1 MIIPNKDIE
10 DNLNSLNSNGGNLY
24 EDRLKVLENKMNNI
38 ENEIIDMKNQF
49 NKLSNDIQILISKK
63 ESNNINNNNQIIQ
76 IVLNECEKLINLK
89 LNEFNYQLNNQYPQ
103 SMNRTSQEYYSN
115 NNINYNSISLDS
127 DLNSL
132 ELRLNKKIDEKL
144 NILANNIQSQ
154 INDNLLRPSI
164 KTIEKQ

>member
-1 MIIPNKDIE
+1 
-10 DNLNSLNSNGGNLY
+10 
-24 EDRLKVLENKMNNI
+24 
-38 ENEIIDMKNQF
+38 MKNQF

-115 NNINYNSISLDS
+115 NNINYNSI
-127 DLNSL
+127 
-132 ELRLNKKIDEKL
+132 
-144 NILANNIQSQ
+144 
-154 INDNLLRPSI
+154 
-164 KTIEKQ
+164 